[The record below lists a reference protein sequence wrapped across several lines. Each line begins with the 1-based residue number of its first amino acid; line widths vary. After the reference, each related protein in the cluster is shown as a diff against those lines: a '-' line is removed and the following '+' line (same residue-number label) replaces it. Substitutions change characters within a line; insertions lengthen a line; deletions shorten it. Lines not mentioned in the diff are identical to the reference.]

1 MTDNDIIR
9 YHAAIAQANAMLRKG
24 LITEAEFLRFEEKIR
39 QKYNL
44 PENSI
49 FRDYRLIY
57 RGDKR

>member
-49 FRDYRLIY
+49 FRDYRLISP
-57 RGDKR
+57 GEKR

>member
-9 YHAAIAQANAMLRKG
+9 YHAAIAQANAMLQKG
-24 LITEAEFLRFEEKIR
+24 LINEAEFLRFEEKMR

-57 RGDKR
+57 PRDKR

>member
-9 YHAAIAQANAMLRKG
+9 YHAAIAQANAMLRQE
-24 LITEAEFLRFEEKIR
+24 LITEAEFLRFEEKMR

-57 RGDKR
+57 PKDKR

>member
-1 MTDNDIIR
+1 MNDNGILR

-24 LITEAEFLRFEEKIR
+24 LITEVEFLRFEEKIR

-49 FRDYRLIY
+49 LRDYHLIY
-57 RGDKR
+57 PKNKR

>member
-1 MTDNDIIR
+1 MTDNELIR
-9 YHAAIAQANAMLRKG
+9 YHAAIVQANAMLRKG

-49 FRDYRLIY
+49 FRDYRLISA
-57 RGDKR
+57 GNKR

>member
-9 YHAAIAQANAMLRKG
+9 YHAAIAQANAMLHKG
-24 LITEAEFLRFEEKIR
+24 LITEAEFLRFEQKIR

-49 FRDYRLIY
+49 FRDYRLIHS
-57 RGDKR
+57 GDKS

>member
-9 YHAAIAQANAMLRKG
+9 YHAAIAQANAMLCKG

-49 FRDYRLIY
+49 FRDYRLISP
-57 RGDKR
+57 GDKR

>member
-9 YHAAIAQANAMLRKG
+9 YHAAIAQANAMLRQG

-57 RGDKR
+57 PKDKR

>member
-1 MTDNDIIR
+1 MTDNSIIR

-24 LITEAEFLRFEEKIR
+24 LITEAEFLRFEEKMR

-49 FRDYRLIY
+49 LRDYRLIY
-57 RGDKR
+57 PGHKR

>member
-1 MTDNDIIR
+1 MTDYDIIC

-24 LITEAEFLRFEEKIR
+24 LITETEFLRFEEKMR
-39 QKYNL
+39 RKYNL

-57 RGDKR
+57 PGDKR